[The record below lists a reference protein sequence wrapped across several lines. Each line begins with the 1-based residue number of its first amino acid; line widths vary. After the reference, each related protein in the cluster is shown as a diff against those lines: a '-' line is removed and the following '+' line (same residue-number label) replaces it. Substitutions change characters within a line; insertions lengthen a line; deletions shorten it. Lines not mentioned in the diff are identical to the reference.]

1 MSKTHIEGNETPNAL
16 VSAMKFVLLDSGSTN
31 ETNPRK
37 NLVHHSMGL
46 LPLAVLVLCIYF

>member
-1 MSKTHIEGNETPNAL
+1 MSKTLIEGNETPNAL

-31 ETNPRK
+31 ETNSRK